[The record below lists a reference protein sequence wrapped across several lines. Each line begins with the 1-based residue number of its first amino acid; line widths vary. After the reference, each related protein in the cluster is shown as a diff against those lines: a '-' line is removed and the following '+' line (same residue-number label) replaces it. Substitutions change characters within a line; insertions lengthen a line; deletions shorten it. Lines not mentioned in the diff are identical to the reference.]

1 MKSPIAWK
9 IALVIH
15 QNAEMH
21 LSDWK
26 KHAAKVVERENV
38 VPRMYSSAG
47 SLKHHILEYNRA
59 KMVPEQ
65 PQLGMLIE
73 RLQKDNDALVHKVE
87 QSSLEVGDMTA
98 QTEIMMEIMGEERAE
113 NFKLRQEIKKMVQFS
128 SDAQLKTKMDNEI
141 ARLERENNKLRKENE
156 ELRGLYE
163 ASEEQSRQYQTTLV
177 QMKAATAKTI
187 TPLSRQNSTTS
198 LHQRLNN
205 LKAEFAKKQAEYDN
219 QDAERNRRT
228 ERLIMER
235 DRLKQALEQAGETG
249 GRTRSA
255 TENGAV
261 VVSRGS
267 SPNILKAKYYTEEK
281 EAVANLNVYT
291 EEIRRLNSDVSAYAT
306 KLRAAEEMIRSLKRV
321 TLSSTPTKPSNVFL
335 RLVGVA
341 AFQNHSISSK
351 AELIKELLQL
361 FVPQVSPES
370 SSLQDG
376 SDASTVSDKHIFD
389 ILKASDLPF
398 GNVLT
403 AIGKIIKTAT
413 RCCKTSSA
421 SNVGG
426 GDNAAPVSIDAVAA
440 TLLQE
445 SIICFHL
452 FMNVENVA
460 DQVALDSFFDA
471 MQHLAMSRLMLEG
484 LNPNNVEWE
493 WHTTMYE
500 ALTEAGVQCI
510 DTLTKVTSDA
520 VNYLFRLLLL
530 RPQKSRLPG
539 SPTRAKAGVDDGSNL
554 PRFVSDI
561 LNGTV
566 EMLNFDMEPLFGNY
580 DLAALFTNMSKVYL
594 GKRLAAIA
602 AAEEILLFAAQSR
615 TEDMIKMT
623 HEILMAKPDTPEQ
636 SIPEDEKVLL
646 LHARDVAIDCHRNH
660 AKAKVL
666 QRWFLKSKDD
676 WYDPSFKETA
686 NGGASGP
693 QGVNTAENIP
703 LTAEEFRI
711 SEEQVRK
718 KVLEVEKE
726 YRLGNYKLL
735 FDDIDESASGSVSIS
750 DIILALEQ
758 NSAKIKLLH
767 LSDAGNPEKMSRG
780 DLEDLFQSIKLSAD
794 QVVGF
799 DELCIYLERYQELK
813 RSINVYETVEE
824 RFV

>member
-1 MKSPIAWK
+1 MN
-9 IALVIH
+9 LC
-15 QNAEMH
+15 
-21 LSDWK
+21 DWK
-26 KHAAKVVERENV
+26 KHAAKVVSRENA
-38 VPRMYSSAG
+38 VPRMYSSTS
-47 SLKHHILEYNRA
+47 SLKHHIPEYNRA

-73 RLQKDNDALVHKVE
+73 RLQKDNDALVQKVE

-98 QTEIMMEIMGEERAE
+98 QTEIMMEIMAEERAE

-249 GRTRSA
+249 TRTRSA

-291 EEIRRLNSDVSAYAT
+291 EEIRRLNSEVSTYVT
-306 KLRAAEEMIRSLKRV
+306 KLRAAEEMIRSLQRV
-321 TLSSTPTKPSNVFL
+321 KLSSTSTKSSNVFL

-351 AELIKELLQL
+351 AKVIKELLQL
-361 FVPQVSPES
+361 LAPQVSPEN

-376 SDASTVSDKHIFD
+376 SDASTVRDKNIFD

-413 RCCKTSSA
+413 RCCKSSSA

-426 GDNAAPVSIDAVAA
+426 GDNARGENAAPVSIDAVAA

-460 DQVALDSFFDA
+460 DQLALDSFFDA

-500 ALTEAGVQCI
+500 ALTEAGVQCV

-530 RPQKSRLPG
+530 RPQKIRLPG

-615 TEDMIKMT
+615 TEDIIKMT
-623 HEILMAKPDTPEQ
+623 HGILMAKPDTPEQ

-660 AKAKVL
+660 TKAKVL

-676 WYDPSFKETA
+676 WYDPGFKETA
-686 NGGASGP
+686 NEGPSGP
-693 QGVNTAENIP
+693 QGVNTAEDIP

-711 SEEQVRK
+711 SEEEVRK

-726 YRLGNYKLL
+726 RRLGNYKLL
-735 FDDIDESASGSVSIS
+735 FDDIDESASGSVRVS

-767 LSDAGNPEKMSRG
+767 LSDAGNPEKVSRG
-780 DLEDLFQSIKLSAD
+780 DLEDFFQSIKLSVD